1 MTRNKRR
8 GSKKR
13 RKKKKKSR
21 PDEDELSN
29 QASKRSYKTCHTNN
43 FFECTHTHAY
53 IHMHTHN
60 NSTVCDNTKLQIVS
74 CISREAADGW
84 IHSYIGIWLNVVM
97 YIYYNTYIQMNEVIW
112 GKRSRKQKKNKTLLS
127 IINANVVR
135 KKIRKLSKSHS

>member
-8 GSKKR
+8 GSKKEGRR
-13 RKKKKKSR
+13 RKVDPMKTNSQIK
-21 PDEDELSN
+21 
-29 QASKRSYKTCHTNN
+29 QASDLIKLATQTISLSAH
-43 FFECTHTHAY
+43 THTHAY

-97 YIYYNTYIQMNEVIW
+97 YIYNNTYIQMNEVIW
-112 GKRSRKQKKNKTLLS
+112 GKRRRKQKKQDATLNNKCECCS
-127 IINANVVR
+127 
-135 KKIRKLSKSHS
+135 

>member
-8 GSKKR
+8 GSKKKIR
-13 RKKKKKSR
+13 KKKKSR

-43 FFECTHTHAY
+43 FFECTHTY

-97 YIYYNTYIQMNEVIW
+97 YIIIHTYIQMNEVIW
-112 GKRSRKQKKNKTLLS
+112 GKRSRKQKKQDATLNNKCECCS
-127 IINANVVR
+127 